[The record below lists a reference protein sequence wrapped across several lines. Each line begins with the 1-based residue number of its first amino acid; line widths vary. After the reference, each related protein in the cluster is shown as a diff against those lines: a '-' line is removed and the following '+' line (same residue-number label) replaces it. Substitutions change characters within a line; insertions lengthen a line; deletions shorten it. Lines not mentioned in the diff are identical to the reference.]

1 MPDTRVG
8 HHTLRYPGASI
19 LNVPTPPF
27 NGAGAS
33 LYGPRGPQRASP
45 DYAAR
50 KPLST
55 PPESLEHY
63 IADSIARVA
72 GLSGAQ
78 RRALQ
83 SELMRT
89 CRDVGF
95 IHCVTQQAH
104 GQGPNSDAAAGVPMD
119 QGRPL

>member
-1 MPDTRVG
+1 MADPRPQHRTMG
-8 HHTLRYPGASI
+8 LS
-19 LNVPTPPF
+19 LMNQPTPPYH
-27 NGAGAS
+27 GPGAS
-33 LYGPRGPQRASP
+33 LYGPRGPQRVAP

-55 PPESLEHY
+55 QPETLEHY
-63 IADSIARVA
+63 IQDSIARVA
-72 GLSGAQ
+72 GLSGPQ

-95 IHCVTQQAH
+95 IRCIHEQAGH
-104 GQGPNSDAAAGVPMD
+104 QGPHSDAAAGIPMD